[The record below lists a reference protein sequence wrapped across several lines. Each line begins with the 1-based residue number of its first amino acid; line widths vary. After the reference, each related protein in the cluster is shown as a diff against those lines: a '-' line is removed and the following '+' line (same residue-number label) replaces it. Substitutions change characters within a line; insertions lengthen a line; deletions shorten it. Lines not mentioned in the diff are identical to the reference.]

1 MAKYL
6 SKSKYRAGLICSR
19 KLWLLLWQPELQSQ
33 PSGMAPLIMEQ
44 GSLFGELAQ
53 QLYADAVLIET
64 DIGIQNLTAAEA
76 DTLAAIEAGADTILE
91 ATFRAGEYRV
101 LTDVIQRLAD
111 DSWHL
116 IEVKSA
122 TKVKRAHIPDLA
134 FQRYVIELSGYRVS
148 KCSVLHA
155 NTTGRSPDV
164 ASLFTEVD
172 VTDQVTDYL
181 PSVASNLVPMSAL
194 SETGSVI
201 PEMQFKKVCV
211 GCDFQAHCWLGV
223 EQPTI
228 YNAIEVR
235 KIPAL
240 EAQGI
245 FYIDDIPTDAELS
258 GAQRTLVE
266 RMQQRR
272 IDINP
277 APIKKMLSELRYPL
291 YFLDFESV
299 ATAIPLFDDSSPWQ
313 KYAFQFSLHVQTANG
328 EVNHIEFLHEQ
339 PTDPS
344 QAIANSLLAH
354 IATSGSVIVYNKTME
369 RGVLKALARQFPE
382 VGDALRQIS
391 SRIWDLEQV
400 FKKHYRHWQWGT
412 KSSIKNVLPTL
423 VPELSYKDLE
433 LQEGGMASLEWLRM
447 IETDDA
453 KQKAAKAN
461 ALKRYCE
468 LDTLAMLRLLAVVRN
483 ELESEAT

>member
-181 PSVASNLVPMSAL
+181 PSVASHL
-194 SETGSVI
+194 
-201 PEMQFKKVCV
+201 
-211 GCDFQAHCWLGV
+211 
-223 EQPTI
+223 
-228 YNAIEVR
+228 
-235 KIPAL
+235 
-240 EAQGI
+240 
-245 FYIDDIPTDAELS
+245 
-258 GAQRTLVE
+258 
-266 RMQQRR
+266 
-272 IDINP
+272 
-277 APIKKMLSELRYPL
+277 
-291 YFLDFESV
+291 
-299 ATAIPLFDDSSPWQ
+299 
-313 KYAFQFSLHVQTANG
+313 
-328 EVNHIEFLHEQ
+328 
-339 PTDPS
+339 
-344 QAIANSLLAH
+344 
-354 IATSGSVIVYNKTME
+354 
-369 RGVLKALARQFPE
+369 
-382 VGDALRQIS
+382 
-391 SRIWDLEQV
+391 
-400 FKKHYRHWQWGT
+400 
-412 KSSIKNVLPTL
+412 
-423 VPELSYKDLE
+423 
-433 LQEGGMASLEWLRM
+433 
-447 IETDDA
+447 
-453 KQKAAKAN
+453 
-461 ALKRYCE
+461 
-468 LDTLAMLRLLAVVRN
+468 
-483 ELESEAT
+483 